1 MAKLIVIAA
10 PSGTGKTSLIEALLK
25 DSTDMKF
32 NLSIS
37 YTTRKKRINEK
48 DGESYL
54 FIDKKEFERM
64 LENKDFLEHAEVFGN
79 FYGTSK
85 SWVDEQLKK
94 GRNILLELDWQG
106 AVQVK
111 SAYPSAVTIFI
122 LPPSYKDLEL
132 RLIERDLDKKVVI
145 EKRLAEAKKEIEQ
158 GQSFDFLVVNDEFEK
173 ALRDLKY
180 IVRQNKEL
188 PKERKAIVKSHL
200 QVLLE
205 E

>member
-37 YTTRKKRINEK
+37 HTTRKKRINEK

-85 SWVDEQLKK
+85 SWVEELLKEGK
-94 GRNILLELDWQG
+94 NILLELDWQG

>member
-10 PSGTGKTSLIEALLK
+10 PSGAGKTSLIEALLK

-85 SWVDEQLKK
+85 SWVEELLKE

>member
-64 LENKDFLEHAEVFGN
+64 LENKSFLEHAEVFGN

-85 SWVDEQLKK
+85 SWVEEQLKEGK
-94 GRNILLELDWQG
+94 NILLELDWQG

>member
-85 SWVDEQLKK
+85 SWVEELLKE

-132 RLIERDLDKKVVI
+132 RLIERDLDKKIVI

-188 PKERKAIVKSHL
+188 PKERKAMVKSHL

>member
-1 MAKLIVIAA
+1 MVSHI
-10 PSGTGKTSLIEALLK
+10 
-25 DSTDMKF
+25 F
-32 NLSIS
+32 LSI
-37 YTTRKKRINEK
+37 KKK
-48 DGESYL
+48 
-54 FIDKKEFERM
+54 FERM
-64 LENKDFLEHAEVFGN
+64 LENKDFLEHAEVYGN

-85 SWVDEQLKK
+85 SWVEELLKE

>member
-64 LENKDFLEHAEVFGN
+64 LENKDFLEHAEVFEN

-85 SWVDEQLKK
+85 SWVEELLKE

>member
-25 DSTDMKF
+25 DSMDMKF

-85 SWVDEQLKK
+85 SWVEELLKEGK
-94 GRNILLELDWQG
+94 NILLELDWQG

>member
-85 SWVDEQLKK
+85 SWVEEQLKEGK
-94 GRNILLELDWQG
+94 NILLELDWQG

-122 LPPSYKDLEL
+122 LPPYYKYLEL

>member
-85 SWVDEQLKK
+85 SWVEELLKE

-180 IVRQNKEL
+180 IVRQNVAL

>member
-85 SWVDEQLKK
+85 SWVEELLKEGK
-94 GRNILLELDWQG
+94 NILLELDWQG

-180 IVRQNKEL
+180 IVRQNVAL

>member
-85 SWVDEQLKK
+85 SWVEELLKK
-94 GRNILLELDWQG
+94 GKNILLELDWQG

>member
-10 PSGTGKTSLIEALLK
+10 PSGAGKTSLIEALLK

-85 SWVDEQLKK
+85 SWVEEQLKEGK
-94 GRNILLELDWQG
+94 KILLELDWQG

>member
-25 DSTDMKF
+25 DLTDMKF

-85 SWVDEQLKK
+85 SWVEEQLKEGK
-94 GRNILLELDWQG
+94 KILLELDWQG

>member
-25 DSTDMKF
+25 DLTDMKF

-85 SWVDEQLKK
+85 SWVEELLKE

-173 ALRDLKY
+173 ALSDLKSLA
-180 IVRQNKEL
+180 IQNKEL
-188 PKERKAIVKSHL
+188 PKERKAIVESHL
-200 QVLLE
+200 QALLE

>member
-54 FIDKKEFERM
+54 FIDKKEFKRM

-85 SWVDEQLKK
+85 SWVEELLKE